1 MYKIISLL
9 KGLTL
14 EDILTG
20 TSKLRNPGITRIF
33 EMLDYVESYGTG
45 FKRIFDLYEKFNL
58 KPQIVVLPNFFRVV
72 MPNIK
77 YKENV
82 GLNVGLNSLQNAILS
97 LIKNNSQIT
106 QKEMANQLNVTSRT
120 IERNVSE
127 LKNKGIL
134 NKSRSKNKGEWIIT
148 REL

>member
-33 EMLDYVESYGTG
+33 EMLDYVESYGTR

-82 GLNVGLNSLQNAILS
+82 GLNSLQNAILS
-97 LIKNNSQIT
+97 LIKNNFQIT

-134 NKSRSKNKGEWIIT
+134 NKSRSKKKGEWIIT
-148 REL
+148 SEL